1 MNLQFKHLGG
11 VEQTIKDAE
20 EYREAKELLKA
31 LSKQLPTPTRLNQW
45 LAIDKEMVEKPVEDL
60 PAIFQRVTRQ
70 DFSWGL
76 GLVPNPILK
85 ANQVLSDKIRNTKL
99 WKEFGR
105 LLMNPENSGKVVVLF
120 KLNRLG
126 VWVMH
131 NTGVPTQ
138 GTYICIP
145 AQQSG
150 KNNITIEPLSQW
162 AERKIDG

>member
-45 LAIDKEMVEKPVEDL
+45 LEIDKEMSGSPVEEL

-85 ANQVLSDKIRNTKL
+85 ASQVLSDKLRTTRV

-105 LLMNPENSGKVVVLF
+105 LLMNPENSGKVAVLF

-131 NTGVPTQ
+131 NTGAPVQ
-138 GTYICIP
+138 GVYICVP

-150 KNNITIEPLSQW
+150 KTNITIEPLTQW
-162 AERKIDG
+162 AERKIDA